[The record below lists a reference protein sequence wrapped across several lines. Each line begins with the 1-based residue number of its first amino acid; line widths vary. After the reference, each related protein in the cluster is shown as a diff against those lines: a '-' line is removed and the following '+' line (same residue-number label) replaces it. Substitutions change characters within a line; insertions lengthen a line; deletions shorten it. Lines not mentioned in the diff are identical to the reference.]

1 MGRKNRY
8 KQRADGR
15 YMALVQTGIREDGK
29 PIRIPVYADS
39 SAELEK
45 IVDKMRDDIKSGK
58 NVNAKKTDTSFKY
71 YADKWYNLNLPS
83 WEAPT
88 KNMYSNIIN
97 KHLQSLYKKALSDI
111 VKSDIQKVINDRW
124 EKART
129 CQQIV
134 LTIHQILQMAVDD
147 KILCVNV
154 CTELKLPKSTPSPN
168 ARQLTDLEIDAIRKA
183 DFNDMQRA
191 YVYLLYGCGLR
202 PGEIAALKP
211 LDFDFKANTVRI
223 DEAIGYDNNTP
234 YFKDPK
240 SIAGFRTVPLLPFT
254 TDFLHQYVSSLKGP
268 ILFPMRRDHTYSREM
283 SKSSQRKFWDSIEF
297 KIRIAAGE
305 KIEKVNG
312 KVQIS
317 CQKIFNLTAY
327 TFRHNYATELYYSGI
342 SLKKAVELMGHANA
356 RMIIDIYAHLDT
368 IKENTEEKLQKIRA
382 L

>member
-15 YMALVQTGIREDGK
+15 FMALVQTGVKDNGK

-39 SAELEK
+39 SMELEK
-45 IVDKMRDDIKSGK
+45 IVDKMREDIKSGK
-58 NVNAKKTDTSFKY
+58 NVNTKKTDASFKY

-83 WEAPT
+83 WEAAT
-88 KNMYSNIIN
+88 KNMYRNIID
-97 KHLQSLYKKALSDI
+97 KHLLSLYKKPLPDI
-111 VKSDIQKVINDRW
+111 VKSDIQKIINDRW

-147 KILCVNV
+147 NILSVNV
-154 CTELKLPKSTPSPN
+154 CVKLKLPKTSPSSS
-168 ARQLTDLEIDAIRKA
+168 ARQLTDIEIDAISKA

-211 LDFDFKANTVRI
+211 LDFDFRANTVRI
-223 DEAIGYDNNTP
+223 DESIGYDNNTP

-254 TDFLHQYVSSLKGP
+254 VNFLQQYVSSLKGP
-268 ILFPMRRDHTYSREM
+268 ILFAMQRDRTHSREM
-283 SKSSQRKFWDSIEF
+283 SKSSQRKFWDGIEL

-317 CQKIFNLTAY
+317 SQKIFNLTAY

-356 RMIIDIYAHLDT
+356 RMIIDIYAHLDA